1 MLFAA
6 VDDEEQIA
14 GYLELNPER
23 WEQPDAGG
31 QPVRRGTVSQRR
43 EPAPFRRDMP
53 SAWRKRPGPGCWCW
67 KPRVGNMPAIGFYL
81 SQGFAIGGLDLFHYS
96 NEDLERHEVRIEM
109 MRMLESINA
118 P

>member
-1 MLFAA
+1 MRVANLF
-6 VDDEEQIA
+6 VEE
-14 GYLELNPER
+14 
-23 WEQPDAGG
+23 
-31 QPVRRGTVSQRR
+31 
-43 EPAPFRRDMP
+43 PFRRTGAGTVLMRHAV
-53 SAWRKRPGPGCWCW
+53 SVAEKAGARMLVLETQSC
-67 KPRVGNMPAIGFYL
+67 NMPAIGFYL

>member
-1 MLFAA
+1 MKKLLEHLEQALTQGDAVLVTVTASSGSTPRGAGARML
-6 VDDEEQIA
+6 V
-14 GYLELNPER
+14 LET
-23 WEQPDAGG
+23 Q
-31 QPVRRGTVSQRR
+31 S
-43 EPAPFRRDMP
+43 
-53 SAWRKRPGPGCWCW
+53 C
-67 KPRVGNMPAIGFYL
+67 NMPAIGFYL

>member
-1 MLFAA
+1 
-6 VDDEEQIA
+6 
-14 GYLELNPER
+14 
-23 WEQPDAGG
+23 
-31 QPVRRGTVSQRR
+31 
-43 EPAPFRRDMP
+43 
-53 SAWRKRPGPGCWCW
+53 
-67 KPRVGNMPAIGFYL
+67 MPAIGFYL